1 MICHAGL
8 GRSTLGMI
16 IACLYHVNAHRVKVD
31 YVTNHDEK
39 HGELA
44 PYYKYV
50 GLNNYAMAHT

>member
-1 MICHAGL
+1 MIRHIGL

-50 GLNNYAMAHT
+50 GLT